1 MSGDPEQEYFSD
13 GISEDLITALS
24 RVRQFRVVARNS
36 TFSYKGMAPDIRK
49 VAKELGARY
58 VIEGSVRKA
67 GSRVRISCQLI
78 DGSSGNHIWAK
89 RFDRELQDIF
99 AVQDE
104 LTETIAA
111 AIRPELNKAEM
122 ERAKAKRP
130 ESLDAWDMLLRGIS
144 EFNKGRQE
152 NLAEASRWFR
162 QALEIDRDFAA
173 AYAWIAETH
182 YFEALG
188 GYVADVKEHRREATV
203 AARRAIELDS
213 EDPLSRVALARS
225 RVRGDPQT
233 AIEECRRAIE
243 LDSAHV
249 DAYNTLG
256 RALIWAGRAVEAVQ
270 AIEVAIRLSPRD
282 IKIGR
287 FMARMAEAQLCLG
300 NFEEAIEWGR
310 KSVREPGIQYFAYTF
325 PISAMGHLDRLVDA
339 EELIGELLAW
349 KPETTCEFA
358 RGQYS
363 SHAYQNLY
371 VDGLRKAGVPE

>member
-1 MSGDPEQEYFSD
+1 
-13 GISEDLITALS
+13 
-24 RVRQFRVVARNS
+24 
-36 TFSYKGMAPDIRK
+36 
-49 VAKELGARY
+49 
-58 VIEGSVRKA
+58 
-67 GSRVRISCQLI
+67 
-78 DGSSGNHIWAK
+78 
-89 RFDRELQDIF
+89 
-99 AVQDE
+99 
-104 LTETIAA
+104 
-111 AIRPELNKAEM
+111 M

-349 KPETTCEFA
+349 KPEFTCEFA